1 MADWSD
7 IDERIAKCL
16 KILDE
21 NPSSQIF
28 AALAEAYRKKG
39 DLDKAFRVCQNGLK
53 IHPNYGSAHLVMSK
67 INLDKGMYDW
77 AEAEV
82 EKAVELD
89 GATRTTELLLS
100 EVFIYKGEFNKACRL
115 LERLHHDDPENDQ
128 IKRLLDIA
136 RKIPLDTDHSG
147 SIPTLDARR
156 TQAAARPAPSFSR
169 TVPTPSRPTPAAARP
184 LETADSLELSIVPE
198 IQLPDA
204 PLVAANLNFR
214 QMLKS
219 LVSTPGVDG
228 ALVSNKDGLV
238 VDAEWNVPGE
248 TDLIGALAV
257 EAARHSAA
265 QMRETGYGT
274 LQAMMIETDDRLLYL
289 AGAKGKILTVI
300 CSDTVNLGSLKL
312 KLGNLLPRLAG

>member
-100 EVFIYKGEFNKACRL
+100 EVYIYKGEFNKACRL
-115 LERLHHDDPENDQ
+115 LERLHHDDPDNDQ

-147 SIPTLDARR
+147 SIPVIDTRR
-156 TQAAARPAPSFSR
+156 VATAISSARPVAAPR
-169 TVPTPSRPTPAAARP
+169 PAEPQPAPPAPVPPTPVPTP
-184 LETADSLELSIVPE
+184 ADI
-198 IQLPDA
+198 
-204 PLVAANLNFR
+204 NFR
-214 QMLKS
+214 QMLKA

-257 EAARHSAA
+257 DAARHSAA
-265 QMRETGYGT
+265 QMRETGYGN
-274 LQAMMIETDDRLLYL
+274 LQAMMIETADQLLYL
-289 AGAKGKILTVI
+289 AGAKGKILTVV
-300 CSDTVNLGSLKL
+300 CSDKVNLGSLKL

>member
-147 SIPTLDARR
+147 SIPAIDTGRFATPAR
-156 TQAAARPAPSFSR
+156 QAAPAPVRPSPAVSRPAP
-169 TVPTPSRPTPAAARP
+169 TVTRSEEPPFPT
-184 LETADSLELSIVPE
+184 IMPE

-204 PLVAANLNFR
+204 PAAADINFR

-257 EAARHSAA
+257 DAARHSAA

-289 AGAKGKILTVI
+289 AAAKGKILTLV